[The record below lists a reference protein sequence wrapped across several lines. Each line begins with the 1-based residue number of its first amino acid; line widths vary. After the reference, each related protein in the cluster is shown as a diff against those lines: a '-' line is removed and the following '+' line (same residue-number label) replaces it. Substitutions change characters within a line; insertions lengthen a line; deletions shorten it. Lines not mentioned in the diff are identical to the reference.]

1 MSGATLLLVLRL
13 ISACALLAFLGGIY
27 YYMHKELELASRTV
41 GDSDT
46 DFGLVKVRF
55 SDERTEKYPLRPITT
70 IGRNVTNS
78 IVINNNYTSASHAMF
93 TRRGSQW
100 WIEDLDSRNGT
111 LLNDIPIADPAIV
124 TPGDVVAI
132 GDVIITLEA

>member
-1 MSGATLLLVLRL
+1 M
-13 ISACALLAFLGGIY
+13 
-27 YYMHKELELASRTV
+27 
-41 GDSDT
+41 
-46 DFGLVKVRF
+46 RF
-55 SDERTEKYPLRPITT
+55 SDERIEKYPLRALTT

-93 TRRGSQW
+93 TRRGNQW

-111 LLNDIPIADPAIV
+111 LLNDIPITDPAIV

-132 GDVIITLEA
+132 GDVIITLEN